1 MNKNLLKKKDLT
13 GIAALLINIA
23 KIDEHYTEVEKK
35 IINNFIKKFTNK
47 SEEVNEIFTDAEKIE
62 KNSIQLLD
70 FTNIIKKNSIE
81 FKSLVI
87 KELWQI
93 ILSDSNADDFEVSMM
108 RKICGLIYFPDK
120 LNGEIK
126 LQVLKELKL

>member
-1 MNKNLLKKKDLT
+1 MNEKVLKKKDLT

-23 KIDEHYTEVEKK
+23 KIDEHYSEVEKR
-35 IINNFIKKFTNK
+35 IINNFIKKFTDKN
-47 SEEVNEIFTDAEKIE
+47 EETSEIFTEAEKIE
-62 KNSIQLLD
+62 EDSIQLLD

-93 ILSDSNADDFEVSMM
+93 ILSDNNADDYEVSMM

-126 LQVLKELKL
+126 LQVLNELKL